1 MLRRP
6 RPSDDAAPSDSSRS
20 QLLNAG
26 PVQSMTPS
34 QGREEKGYLVHGRV
48 QGVGFRWS
56 TTQKAKELG
65 LRGTVR
71 NRPDGTVEVH
81 AKGAGDALARL
92 RDWLGEGPRAARVEK
107 VEEIS
112 PRSDFPEGFRIVR

>member
-1 MLRRP
+1 MTASEDHRR
-6 RPSDDAAPSDSSRS
+6 
-20 QLLNAG
+20 
-26 PVQSMTPS
+26 
-34 QGREEKGYLVHGRV
+34 QGFLVHGRV

-71 NRPDGTVEVH
+71 NRADGTVEVH
-81 AKGAGDALARL
+81 AAGPDEAVARL
-92 RDWLGEGPRAARVEK
+92 REWLHEGPRAARVER

-112 PRSDFPEGFRIVR
+112 AKSDLPEGFRIVR